1 MPSKGS
7 KVEYK
12 EPKEHLTKFGYA
24 SSILN
29 GNTVE
34 GGLKS
39 ITYKSIYALKLVEE
53 SELVKHSIV
62 SSDTELLSL
71 LEKSVDVGRIAKLRS
86 ELENLKSTTPT
97 RDTINDQLIEALN
110 SKLDE
115 QLLQSKSITQEYQDE
130 VLGNCRD
137 VITDN
142 SVTFKKFISNEP
154 VATMEEVEGFD
165 GTMYHRAAER
175 RREEERLE
183 NERFALEAQKL
194 EEEAMLDELNMRQVQ
209 DQMKSEQSQDSYNI
223 QLGGSARQVDQ
234 FPSHPAPSNSSFDSN
249 RGPVAPSYSSSYS
262 TTPGI

>member
-1 MPSKGS
+1 MPAKSS

-39 ITYKSIYALKLVEE
+39 ITYKSIYALKLVEGIE
-53 SELVKHSIV
+53 IVKDVLV
-62 SSDTELLSL
+62 SSDPEVLLL
-71 LEKSVDVGRIAKLRS
+71 LDKGVDADRIAELRS
-86 ELENLKSTTPT
+86 QLEALKSKSLDRNTST
-97 RDTINDQLIEALN
+97 DQLIESAN
-110 SKLDE
+110 TQLDQE
-115 QLLQSKSITQEYQDE
+115 LLQNKSVSQGYQDK
-130 VLGNCRD
+130 VLENFSE
-137 VITDN
+137 VITDC
-142 SVTFKKFISNEP
+142 SITFKKFISNEP

-194 EEEAMLDELNMRQVQ
+194 EEEAMLDELNMRQAQ
-209 DQMKSEQSQDSYNI
+209 NQMRPEISQRSYNS
-223 QLGGSARQVDQ
+223 QVGGSAMLVDP
-234 FPSHPAPSNSSFDSN
+234 PSSL
-249 RGPVAPSYSSSYS
+249 PVQTDYMNPGLATPSYTGSYS
-262 TTPGI
+262 TTPGN